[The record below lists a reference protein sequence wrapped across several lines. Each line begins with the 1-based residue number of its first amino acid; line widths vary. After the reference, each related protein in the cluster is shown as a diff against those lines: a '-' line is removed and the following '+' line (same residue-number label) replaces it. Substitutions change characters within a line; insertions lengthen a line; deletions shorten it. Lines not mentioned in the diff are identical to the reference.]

1 MRRQRRICHSLLVFW
16 FSVFEAPGDAR
27 CDAGARRV
35 SSLAGILQAPDDLV
49 KSREDRIAFASA
61 FDDLHATGS
70 ADAFEAMG

>member
-1 MRRQRRICHSLLVFW
+1 ML
-16 FSVFEAPGDAR
+16 DAMLEPVEF
-27 CDAGARRV
+27 D
-35 SSLAGILQAPDDLV
+35 LAGILQAPDDLV